1 MKLLRTSWAVVMLLG
16 VAGAARAD
24 DKKVPAEEA
33 IVGRWQGTD
42 PKDCS
47 MEFTKDGKHQITI
60 GKNEQEWGYTLK
72 GDKVKFEMKIDSLVL
87 TREATVKKLT
97 ATELEIVL
105 HLTSVDGKPE
115 DRTFKLKRSDK

>member
-1 MKLLRTSWAVVMLLG
+1 MKLLRTSWVAVILLG
-16 VAGAARAD
+16 VTGAAPAE

-47 MEFTKDGKHQITI
+47 MEFTKDGKHRITF
-60 GKNEQEWGYTLK
+60 GKHEQEWGYTLK
-72 GDKVKFEMKIDSLVL
+72 GGKVKFQMTSDSLVL
-87 TREATVKKLT
+87 TREATIKKVT

-105 HLTSVDGKPE
+105 HLGSAGKPD
-115 DRTFKLKRSDK
+115 DRTFKLKRAEK